1 MVFQYGI
8 EVKITDCNMQFRRA
22 EAVIQIATIEIAM
35 DHLLDMWPPPSLLPG
50 KMFVTD
56 PEKGVETLFSQR

>member
-22 EAVIQIATIEIAM
+22 EAVIQIATIEIAI
-35 DHLLDMWPPPSLLPG
+35 DDLLDIRPPKSVLP
-50 KMFVTD
+50 
-56 PEKGVETLFSQR
+56 